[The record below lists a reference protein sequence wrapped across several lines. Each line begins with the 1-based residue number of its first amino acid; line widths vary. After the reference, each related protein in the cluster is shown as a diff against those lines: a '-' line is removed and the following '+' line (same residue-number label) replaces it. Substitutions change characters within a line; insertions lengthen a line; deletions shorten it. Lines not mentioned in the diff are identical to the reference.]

1 MYSHTS
7 QEIEP
12 SSDSE
17 TEHEEFLN
25 VAQNTDDSSSECNC
39 QGAFCLCDTQSIR
52 VISEDSAKILF
63 ALIEHIK
70 DDDAR
75 RSYWLELQKLVSNQ
89 KHKEVTTSIT
99 PFSMK
104 QIMNRFDN
112 KKEEPFI
119 SELRSEVNILKEEIR
134 EVKYRL
140 HKIEE
145 KP

>member
-1 MYSHTS
+1 MMML
-7 QEIEP
+7 
-12 SSDSE
+12 
-17 TEHEEFLN
+17 EE
-25 VAQNTDDSSSECNC
+25 
-39 QGAFCLCDTQSIR
+39 
-52 VISEDSAKILF
+52 VI
-63 ALIEHIK
+63 
-70 DDDAR
+70 
-75 RSYWLELQKLVSNQ
+75 YWNLKLLVSNQ
-89 KHKEVTTSIT
+89 KDKEVTTIIT

-104 QIMNRFDN
+104 QVMNRFDN

>member
-1 MYSHTS
+1 MRHSVN
-7 QEIEP
+7 Q
-12 SSDSE
+12 
-17 TEHEEFLN
+17 
-25 VAQNTDDSSSECNC
+25 
-39 QGAFCLCDTQSIR
+39 
-52 VISEDSAKILF
+52 VISEDSAENIF
-63 ALIEHIK
+63 ATIEHIK
-70 DDDAR
+70 DDDR
-75 RSYWLELQKLVSNQ
+75 RSSLLELQKLVSNRND
-89 KHKEVTTSIT
+89 KEVTTSIT

-134 EVKYRL
+134 EVKSRL